1 MVVVPGP
8 LASAGL
14 VPQHCP
20 QSLPRR
26 MEQAPCLMTRLPAHP
41 AKTSPVAET
50 HRLVPT
56 GDVSRGRPAG
66 QPAGQAVAPTAVC
79 DEVRN
84 VMVSEAA
91 RC

>member
-1 MVVVPGP
+1 MVIVPGP
-8 LASAGL
+8 LASASL
-14 VPQHCP
+14 VTQHCP

-26 MEQAPCLMTRLPAHP
+26 MEQAPCLMTRPPAHP

-50 HRLVPT
+50 PRLVPT
-56 GDVSRGRPAG
+56 GGVSRGR
-66 QPAGQAVAPTAVC
+66 PAGQAVAPTAVC